1 MNDREVLQ
9 QAIALISRLMGEM
22 EAEAFEQEGFSN
34 LSMRQLLYLET
45 IAQMERPT
53 FSELANQL
61 DVTKPS
67 VTALV
72 KKLMK
77 MGYVKKVQSQE
88 DLRVY
93 HIVLTAKGKQ
103 FTEMH
108 DQTHRLLAE
117 RLTQNLN
124 EQEIHQMA
132 VMLKKVITV
141 KFF

>member
-1 MNDREVLQ
+1 MNDREILQ

-45 IAQMERPT
+45 IAQLERPT
-53 FSELANQL
+53 FSELADQL

-141 KFF
+141 

>member
-1 MNDREVLQ
+1 MNDKDILE

-22 EAEAFEQEGFSN
+22 ETEAFEQEGFSN

-45 IAQMERPT
+45 IAQMVRPT
-53 FSELANQL
+53 FSELADQL
-61 DVTKPS
+61 EVTKPS

-72 KKLMK
+72 KKLMQ

-93 HIVLTAKGKQ
+93 HIVLTAKGEQ

-108 DQTHRLLAE
+108 DRTHRLLAE

-132 VMLKKVITV
+132 VMLEKVIEA
-141 KFF
+141 

>member
-1 MNDREVLQ
+1 MNDREILQ

-22 EAEAFEQEGFSN
+22 ESEAFEQEKFSN

-53 FSELANQL
+53 FSELADQL

-93 HIVLTAKGKQ
+93 HIVLTTKGEQ
-103 FTEMH
+103 FTKMH

-141 KFF
+141 

>member
-1 MNDREVLQ
+1 MNDKEIVEQ
-9 QAIALISRLMGEM
+9 VIALISRLMGEM

-45 IAQMERPT
+45 IAHMGRPT
-53 FSELANQL
+53 FSELADQL

-72 KKLMK
+72 KKLIK

-93 HIVLTAKGKQ
+93 HIVLTAKGEQ

-108 DQTHRLLAE
+108 NQTHRLLAE

-124 EQEIHQMA
+124 DQEIHQMA
-132 VMLKKVITV
+132 VMLKKEIMG
-141 KFF
+141 

>member
-1 MNDREVLQ
+1 MNDREILQ

-45 IAQMERPT
+45 IAQMKRPT
-53 FSELANQL
+53 FSELADQL

-141 KFF
+141 

>member
-1 MNDREVLQ
+1 MNDKEILE

-45 IAQMERPT
+45 IAQMGRPT
-53 FSELANQL
+53 FSELADQL

-77 MGYVKKVQSQE
+77 MGYVKKVQSQG
-88 DLRVY
+88 DLRIY
-93 HIVLTAKGKQ
+93 HIVLTAKGEQ

-117 RLTQNLN
+117 RLTKNLN

-132 VMLKKVITV
+132 VMLKKP
-141 KFF
+141 

>member
-1 MNDREVLQ
+1 MNDKQILE

-22 EAEAFEQEGFSN
+22 EAEAFEQGGFSH

-45 IAQMERPT
+45 IAQMECPT
-53 FSELANQL
+53 FSELAARL

-93 HIVLTAKGKQ
+93 HIVLTAKGEQ

-132 VMLKKVITV
+132 VMFKKVITV
-141 KFF
+141 

>member
-1 MNDREVLQ
+1 MIMDDKEILE

-45 IAQMERPT
+45 IAQLERPT
-53 FSELANQL
+53 FSELADQL

-77 MGYVKKVQSQE
+77 MGYVKKIQSQE

-93 HIVLTAKGKQ
+93 HIVLTAKGEQ

-108 DQTHRLLAE
+108 NQTHRLLAE

-124 EQEIHQMA
+124 DQEIHQMA
-132 VMLKKVITV
+132 VMLKKVIMV
-141 KFF
+141 

>member
-1 MNDREVLQ
+1 MNDQEILE

-22 EAEAFEQEGFSN
+22 EAEAFEQEGFSK
-34 LSMRQLLYLET
+34 LSMRQLLHLET
-45 IAQMERPT
+45 IARMERPT
-53 FSELANQL
+53 FSELAEQL
-61 DVTKPS
+61 GVTKPS

-72 KKLMK
+72 KKLIK
-77 MGYVKKVQSQE
+77 MGYVEKIQSQD

-93 HIVLTAKGKQ
+93 HIVLTPKGEQ

-108 DQTHRLLAE
+108 DRTHRLLAE

-132 VMLKKVITV
+132 VMLEKVIV
-141 KFF
+141 V

>member
-1 MNDREVLQ
+1 MNDREILQ

-53 FSELANQL
+53 FSELADKL

-72 KKLMK
+72 KKLIK

-93 HIVLTAKGKQ
+93 HIVLTTKGEQ
-103 FTEMH
+103 FTKMH

-132 VMLKKVITV
+132 VVLKKAIVV
-141 KFF
+141 